1 MTQMVY
7 NARRC
12 NNTFIK
18 KALETINKVDTIATK
33 HYNANLAKISGLGSR
48 QSRDLPEWMVR
59 KWSLGKPSRK
69 IKQRRGKKLNISS
82 PNNLN

>member
-33 HYNANLAKISGLGSR
+33 HYNANLSKMSGLGSR
-48 QSRDLPEWMVR
+48 QSSDLPVDGKKMVIR
-59 KWSLGKPSRK
+59 QT
-69 IKQRRGKKLNISS
+69 IKKNKTRRGEKILTYRHLIT
-82 PNNLN
+82 